1 MVTRPKSRGGWPGRS
16 QACVGANQTAE
27 PMSSWGY
34 VLMAVYLVVGLGR
47 SRWAKA
53 DRIAVIATAVLIGY
67 AIEHY
72 GGL

>member
-1 MVTRPKSRGGWPGRS
+1 MR
-16 QACVGANQTAE
+16 
-27 PMSSWGY
+27 SWGY